1 MAKAFMQAYSQ
12 AVASTFF
19 FLSALMFWYLN
30 LCTDAGKG
38 GQEAAKPP
46 LRQSF
51 EGGEWIENKLLIYL
65 IFPHHLLPSMKYCR
79 FVLHLPFVSSC
90 LMLRTFDCLAI

>member
-38 GQEAAKPP
+38 GQEAAKAAAQTVVRGRRMDRKQALDILNLSSSSPAIDEV
-46 LRQSF
+46 LQVCSSSSF
-51 EGGEWIENKLLIYL
+51 CFFMSNVEN
-65 IFPHHLLPSMKYCR
+65 F
-79 FVLHLPFVSSC
+79 
-90 LMLRTFDCLAI
+90 